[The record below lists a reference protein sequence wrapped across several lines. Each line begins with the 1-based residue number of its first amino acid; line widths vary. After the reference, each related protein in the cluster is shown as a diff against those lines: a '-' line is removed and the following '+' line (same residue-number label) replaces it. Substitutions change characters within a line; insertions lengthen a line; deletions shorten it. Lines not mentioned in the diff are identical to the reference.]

1 MSLPVPQLRL
11 PSIRQDM
18 AKMQQQVRVCA
29 VTLVSVK
36 KHMSECKN
44 KNTDQTSRIT
54 KLERN
59 LTELK
64 KSLAKQNK
72 RLNAQDN
79 KINEQNK
86 KLLEYDQ
93 KFADILAEISSLHG
107 RKLSLTDP
115 VMPSVSTTISHAKG
129 SAIVTQ
135 GVKASD
141 IPEAAPVKGKGRKR
155 KVAGEH
161 SEGAP
166 TRSKRKI

>member
-36 KHMSECKN
+36 KHMNDCKN

-64 KSLAKQNK
+64 KSVAKQSK

-107 RKLSLTDP
+107 RKLSLPNP
-115 VMPSVSTTISHAKG
+115 VMPSASASISHAKG
-129 SAIVTQ
+129 SAIIAKEL
-135 GVKASD
+135 KAND
-141 IPEAAPVKGKGRKR
+141 IAEVAKGKGRKR
-155 KVAGEH
+155 KVAVEL

-166 TRSKRKI
+166 TRSKTKRKM